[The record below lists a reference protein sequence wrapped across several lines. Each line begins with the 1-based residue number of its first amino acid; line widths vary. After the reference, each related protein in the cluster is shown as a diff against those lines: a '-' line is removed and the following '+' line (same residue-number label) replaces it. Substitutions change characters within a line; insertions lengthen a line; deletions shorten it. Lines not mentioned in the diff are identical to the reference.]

1 MASGAEGRLKELGI
15 VLPALPDPG
24 GNYLPAKTV
33 GNVMYLAGVISIR
46 DGEVIAGTVGAD
58 RTLDEGYSA
67 ARACALIQLAVLKRH
82 LGSLDDVKTIV
93 TVNGYVNAIPGF
105 AHPESVA
112 KFVRLP
118 ERWRDYL
125 RDPTAAHAAIA
136 KLNPALNPEWMQ
148 FTRQRLNAGHFVAG
162 DDPSGSQL
170 GQMDPKRWTT
180 MYDQLTEI
188 GVIQNPFDP
197 ATAYTLQFIQPN

>member
-1 MASGAEGRLKELGI
+1 MASGAEGRVKEIGI
-15 VLPALPDPG
+15 VLPALPEPG

-33 GNVMYLAGVISIR
+33 GNVVYLAGVISIS

-82 LGSLDDVKTIV
+82 LGSLDAVKTIV

-112 KFVRLP
+112 NFVRLS
-118 ERWRDYL
+118 ERVDGLFEGSYGGSCG
-125 RDPTAAHAAIA
+125 
-136 KLNPALNPEWMQ
+136 N
-148 FTRQRLNAGHFVAG
+148 RQAQSRAQ
-162 DDPSGSQL
+162 SGVDAVHL
-170 GQMDPKRWTT
+170 ATVKRGTFCR
-180 MYDQLTEI
+180 
-188 GVIQNPFDP
+188 GR
-197 ATAYTLQFIQPN
+197 